1 MSTLKLKP
9 HKTGNLNGIKEP
21 LPDLA
26 TLHPTDG
33 TRKEISAENKDYSKD
48 DLSIYDISDFSF
60 DDKTIWPTD
69 PQKLPQGF
77 EQKDKIMELGKNPG
91 LGVRSLHARGID
103 GTGMRMAI
111 IDQALSDHA
120 EYHDNLVHYEE
131 WGDVDKNGQMHGSAV
146 SSIAVGK
153 TVGVAPKAKLYYFAD
168 KHSRKDS
175 KTGKTMFF
183 TDNCV
188 KALERIIE
196 INETLP
202 PNEKIQVVSM
212 SWGGQA
218 DETTQGC
225 DKWFATLEKA
235 KKAGLF
241 VLTTSSR
248 REYALDFSGA
258 GRGALG
264 DPEHSWNKQAYW
276 VNHQRIQELL
286 ARANPRIIVP
296 MDDRTTASHY
306 GKNEYVHYLQGGMS
320 WATPWLAGMFVLARQ
335 VDPTVT
341 PEHFWEVATK
351 TGILSKEVGG
361 SIIQPVKLIETLE
374 KEQAN
379 TLKHEQNKSPK
390 KKGLATKLK
399 EICTQRTRKTTQ
411 QTKTL

>member
-1 MSTLKLKP
+1 M
-9 HKTGNLNGIKEP
+9 
-21 LPDLA
+21 
-26 TLHPTDG
+26 
-33 TRKEISAENKDYSKD
+33 YSIED
-48 DLSIYDISDFSF
+48 MSF

-77 EQKDKIMELGKNPG
+77 EQKDKIMDLGKNPG
-91 LGVRSLHARGID
+91 LDVRSLHARGID

-111 IDQALSDHA
+111 IDQALSDHE

-131 WGDVDKNGQMHGSAV
+131 WGYVAKNGEMHGSAV

-168 KHSRKDS
+168 KHWRRDS
-175 KTGKTMFF
+175 KTGETVRF

-188 KALERIIE
+188 KALERIME

-212 SWGGQA
+212 SWGGQVN
-218 DETTQGC
+218 ETTQGC
-225 DKWFATLEKA
+225 DKWFAALEKA

-241 VLTTSSR
+241 VLTCASDKEYGLMHEGIGRKPLSPPDASTSYHQGCR
-248 REYALDFSGA
+248 TTTKRAKDRIDGPHPL
-258 GRGALG
+258 GRQTIA
-264 DPEHSWNKQAYW
+264 
-276 VNHQRIQELL
+276 
-286 ARANPRIIVP
+286 VP
-296 MDDRTTASHY
+296 MDDRTTASPC

-341 PEHFWEVATK
+341 PEHFWEVALK
-351 TGILSKEVGG
+351 TGILSKEAGG
-361 SIIQPVKLIETLE
+361 SIIQPVQLIETLE
-374 KEQAN
+374 KERAN
-379 TLKHEQNKSPK
+379 TLTHEQNKSPK